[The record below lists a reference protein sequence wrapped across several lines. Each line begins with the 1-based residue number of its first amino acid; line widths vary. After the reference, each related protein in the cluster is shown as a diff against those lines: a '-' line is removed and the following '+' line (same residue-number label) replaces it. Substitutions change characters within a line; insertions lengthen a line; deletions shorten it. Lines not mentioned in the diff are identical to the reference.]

1 MILMLDRPS
10 RLAEEVCRK
19 AALKDPRVRIQ
30 ESKTPGLASTL
41 NHGLEVC
48 EAELIARLDQD
59 DLMAPNRLE
68 KQVAKMGQVQNLV
81 CLGSQVRFID
91 TADQKLG
98 KSKYPTNSA
107 QVRFCL
113 PAVNCIA
120 HPSVIYRK
128 SAVQK
133 IGGYNGT
140 LDGVEDYNLWL
151 RLLSAGKV
159 ANDPECLTYYRLHP
173 KQMSR
178 ENKSINKNLEG
189 IARIE
194 ALTSVPIEG
203 PSSWAKKL
211 EGMSL
216 RGQEQTVSQMEKRVD
231 LRMRGQLKS
240 FRLLSDFF
248 TSNGINKLRNLVLA
262 LLHAPLRSSLLLAL
276 LFYFYRLDS
285 FASKKLRKST

>member
-1 MILMLDRPS
+1 MVLLLDRPS
-10 RLAEEVCRK
+10 RLAEELCSK
-19 AALKDPRVRIQ
+19 ASLIDSRVRIQ

-41 NHGLEVC
+41 NQGIAVSRSK
-48 EAELIARLDQD
+48 LIARIDQD
-59 DLMAPNRLE
+59 DLMAPDRLA
-68 KQVAKMGQVQNLV
+68 KQVSKMGETPNLV
-81 CLGSQVRFID
+81 CFGSQVRFID

-98 KSKYPTNSA
+98 KSKYPSTAA
-107 QVRFCL
+107 QVGFCL

-120 HPSVIYRK
+120 HPSVIFRK
-128 SAVQK
+128 SAVQE
-133 IGGYNGT
+133 IGGYNEH

-151 RLLSAGKV
+151 RLLSVGKV

-216 RGQEQTVSQMEKRVD
+216 RKQEQTLSQLEKKAN
-231 LRMRGQLKS
+231 LIMRGQLKS
-240 FRLLSDFF
+240 FRVLSDFF
-248 TSNGINKLRNLVLA
+248 TSNGINKLKYLVLA
-262 LLHAPLRSSLLLAL
+262 VLYSPFRSALLLAL
-276 LFYFYRLDS
+276 LFYNYRLDS
-285 FASKKLRKST
+285 FASTELRKAK

>member
-1 MILMLDRPS
+1 MLDRPS

-19 AALKDPRVRIQ
+19 AGLKDPRVRIQ

-41 NHGLEVC
+41 NHGLEVSQ
-48 EAELIARLDQD
+48 AELISRLDQD
-59 DLMAPNRLE
+59 DLMAPDRLE
-68 KQVAKMGQVQNLV
+68 KQVAKMDHIQNLV

-91 TADQKLG
+91 TSDKKLG
-98 KSKYPTNSA
+98 KSKYPTTVA

-120 HPSVIYRK
+120 HPSVIFRK

-133 IGGYNGT
+133 IGGYNAT

-151 RLLSAGKV
+151 RLLSVGKV

-189 IARIE
+189 LARIQ
-194 ALTSVPIEG
+194 ALTNVPIEG
-203 PSSWAKKL
+203 PSSWAKNL

-216 RGQEQTVSQMEKRVD
+216 HDQEQALAQLEKKID

-240 FRLLSDFF
+240 FRFLSEFF

-262 LLHAPLRSSLLLAL
+262 LVYSPLRSSLLLAL
-276 LFYFYRLDS
+276 LFYIYRIDS
-285 FASKKLRKST
+285 FTRTELRKPK